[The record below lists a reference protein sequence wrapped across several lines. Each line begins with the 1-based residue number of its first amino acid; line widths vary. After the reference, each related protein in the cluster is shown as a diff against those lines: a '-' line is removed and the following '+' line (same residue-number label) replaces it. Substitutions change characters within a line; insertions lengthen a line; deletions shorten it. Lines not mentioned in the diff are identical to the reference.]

1 MPSFANDPSVFLVP
15 FATLQFFQSN
25 SNDSHCGKCPF
36 PSSEMKNSE
45 VFFCSISGRS
55 ISKGETLL
63 LRVDFT
69 APRVV
74 IEAQGSKIPPEDTL
88 LSEMEQKS
96 KGLFF
101 ISDVGWDFLLFY
113 TEFLQRL
120 SVLNWPLSTAS
131 KNHF

>member
-1 MPSFANDPSVFLVP
+1 
-15 FATLQFFQSN
+15 
-25 SNDSHCGKCPF
+25 
-36 PSSEMKNSE
+36 MKNSE
-45 VFFCSISGRS
+45 DLFCSISGRS

-69 APRVV
+69 APSKARVV
-74 IEAQGSKIPPEDTL
+74 IETQGSKIPPEDTL

-113 TEFLQRL
+113 TEF
-120 SVLNWPLSTAS
+120 
-131 KNHF
+131 F